1 MVGLYNK
8 FWVAL
13 LMAVVAFLRARYD
26 IDLGLDEDSAAAL
39 VGAVT
44 AVLVYLVPNKLIRRR

>member
-1 MVGLYNK
+1 MAGLYNK

-13 LMAVVAFLRARYD
+13 LMAFIAFLRAHYD

-44 AVLVYLVPNKLIRRR
+44 AVLIYLVPNKPIRRR